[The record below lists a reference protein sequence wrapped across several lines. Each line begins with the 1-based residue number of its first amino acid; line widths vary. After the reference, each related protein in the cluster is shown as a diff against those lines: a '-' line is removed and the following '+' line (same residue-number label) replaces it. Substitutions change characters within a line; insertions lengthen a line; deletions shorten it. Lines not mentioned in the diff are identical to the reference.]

1 MEQKDLIEYKKYL
14 NSLSYEELV
23 ERNKMLRGYQT
34 GEYFGPMT
42 GYLSIDK
49 PWLKYY
55 DNKDLELTVPQM
67 LLNDYM
73 DSLTKYYGNNI
84 AFEYFNKHITY
95 HEFKD
100 NRDKVAKSLIALGIK
115 PGDIVSVCLP
125 NIPEVAYVFYAINK
139 IGAIANMLDPRTN
152 KSTITRNVND
162 AKSKLVIT
170 LDSAFELFTDTNVE
184 TIVPV
189 SAINCLNPSFQNLIR
204 FFDKSLNVKIPSNSH
219 TLKYNDFLKLGE
231 GVSIPDKN
239 YYKKNSPAVIAY
251 TGGTTGIAKGVIIS
265 NEAFNSMVVENS
277 VMGYNSSF
285 QDSLLNIAP
294 PWTYYGLSNCLNAFL
309 CLGIK
314 SILIPKIGPDDLGK
328 LINKCRPNHVIT
340 VPSALVGMINDKKL
354 SKKELEFLKTLIV
367 GADKLDP
374 TFEDEVD
381 NWLKMHD
388 SSTLVSKGYGMTEVC
403 AAAAYTKGETNE
415 PGTVGIPYLFETI
428 AIFDIDDYNKEC
440 RVDERG
446 ELAILGPKN
455 MLGYFGESENETSE
469 VLKEHDDGSVWVHT
483 GDIGHVDKDG
493 KIFIDGR
500 LKRMF
505 VRNGFKIFP
514 GEIESQIMK
523 DPDIL
528 QAAVIATKD
537 SSNGYNTKA
546 YIVLK
551 EHIKKSSD
559 DILEEIKELLKN
571 TLYDYELPDSYEILS
586 EMPLTPM
593 NKIDFKALE
602 KMNKDEVKQFKKD
615 KKI

>member
-23 ERNKMLRGYQT
+23 ERNKILRGYQT

-73 DSLTKYYGNNI
+73 DSLTKDYGNNI

-189 SAINCLNPSFQNLIR
+189 SAINCLNPSFQKLIR
-204 FFDKSLNVKIPSNSH
+204 FFDKSLNIKIPSNSH

-388 SSTLVSKGYGMTEVC
+388 SSTFVSKGYGMTEVC

-483 GDIGHVDKDG
+483 GDIGHIDKDG